1 MTNCKNFHSR
11 YVLRA
16 MEDHCLN
23 GDAYVAEDILYH
35 RCKER
40 QRGLSYATFKADL
53 AEQIRLGYIHPEGS
67 HLYINRTWRYEEDA
81 SKQLVTILRQP
92 TLPAMAV
99 PENLSVNGIAL
110 CQEQRAAVEL
120 ALTNKLSLI
129 LGGAGCGKSTLIR
142 AIVNMVGA
150 GHSMVLCAPTGKAA
164 RNLEKRT
171 GLSARTVHSALGMH
185 PDEDFLAPVT
195 WNTTQLVV
203 VDEASMMT
211 LEMLAGILHRVPKI
225 CRVVLLGDPNQL
237 LSVGS
242 GNVLPDLLALGVPC
256 ARLELNHRQDDEAEA
271 LLHNVVDFKKLHSK
285 PDLAF
290 DQSFCL
296 HEMGTAEIKE
306 AVTEE
311 AVRRF
316 AQGESV
322 QVLSPYNNKGNLS
335 AYALNMA
342 IRDRVN
348 PLERGK
354 IVLKRGKDSFR
365 DNDRV
370 IILQN
375 DRERNCSNGDVGIL
389 HILKVEGKR
398 VTYCVELPDGRC
410 PTWDDASGL
419 AQLSLAYCLTVHKS
433 QGSEYD
439 TILLP
444 IAKGMDGMLSRI
456 SRPVWSRKSTLCPAL
471 QFAGML
477 NLQNGLTSNLLRWIS
492 TVHMHASVAGRV
504 RLQTFLAPRGGWKN
518 RRLSKGFSVYCWT
531 PPVLWNGVFWQRHWE
546 LSQVTA
552 KHGMSTVS
560 EWCSATPLLM
570 TRASWLLRKLLAQLR
585 YGAVAVRSYS
595 PELIFWRKISDSQK
609 RRLYSLL
616 LMVLVIG

>member
-1 MTNCKNFHSR
+1 MAKIFMTNCKDIHSR

-23 GDAYVAEDILYH
+23 GDAYVAEDVLYH

-81 SKQLVTILRQP
+81 AKQLVTILRQP

-142 AIVNMVGA
+142 AIVNMVGT

-171 GLSARTVHSALGMH
+171 GLPARTVHSALGMR
-185 PDEDFLAPVT
+185 PDEDFLTPVT

-306 AVTEE
+306 TVTEE

-322 QVLSPYNNKGNLS
+322 QVLSPYNRKGNLS
-335 AYALNMA
+335 AYSLNMA

-348 PLERGK
+348 PLEHGK
-354 IVLKRGKDSFR
+354 MVLKRDKDSFR

-375 DRERNCSNGDVGIL
+375 DRERNCSNGDVGVL
-389 HILKVEGKR
+389 HILRAEEKR
-398 VTYCVELPDGRC
+398 VAYCVELPDGRC

-444 IAKGMDGMLSRI
+444 IAKGMDGMLSRNLLYTAI
-456 SRPVWSRKSTLCPAL
+456 SRAKKRVILYGDPQALDVAVQKNLPQRKSLLVPKTR
-471 QFAGML
+471 ML
-477 NLQNGLTSNLLRWIS
+477 LEC
-492 TVHMHASVAGRV
+492 A
-504 RLQTFLAPRGGWKN
+504 
-518 RRLSKGFSVYCWT
+518 
-531 PPVLWNGVFWQRHWE
+531 
-546 LSQVTA
+546 
-552 KHGMSTVS
+552 
-560 EWCSATPLLM
+560 
-570 TRASWLLRKLLAQLR
+570 
-585 YGAVAVRSYS
+585 
-595 PELIFWRKISDSQK
+595 
-609 RRLYSLL
+609 
-616 LMVLVIG
+616 

>member
-1 MTNCKNFHSR
+1 MTNCKDIHSR

-23 GDAYVAEDILYH
+23 GDAYVAEDVLYH

-150 GHSMVLCAPTGKAA
+150 GHMVLCAPTGKAA

-185 PDEDFLAPVT
+185 PDEDFLAPVI

-306 AVTEE
+306 AVTKE

-348 PLERGK
+348 PLEHGK
-354 IVLKRGKDSFR
+354 
-365 DNDRV
+365 
-370 IILQN
+370 
-375 DRERNCSNGDVGIL
+375 
-389 HILKVEGKR
+389 
-398 VTYCVELPDGRC
+398 
-410 PTWDDASGL
+410 
-419 AQLSLAYCLTVHKS
+419 
-433 QGSEYD
+433 
-439 TILLP
+439 
-444 IAKGMDGMLSRI
+444 
-456 SRPVWSRKSTLCPAL
+456 
-471 QFAGML
+471 
-477 NLQNGLTSNLLRWIS
+477 
-492 TVHMHASVAGRV
+492 
-504 RLQTFLAPRGGWKN
+504 
-518 RRLSKGFSVYCWT
+518 
-531 PPVLWNGVFWQRHWE
+531 
-546 LSQVTA
+546 
-552 KHGMSTVS
+552 
-560 EWCSATPLLM
+560 
-570 TRASWLLRKLLAQLR
+570 
-585 YGAVAVRSYS
+585 
-595 PELIFWRKISDSQK
+595 
-609 RRLYSLL
+609 
-616 LMVLVIG
+616 MVL

>member
-1 MTNCKNFHSR
+1 MAKIFMSNCKDIHSR

-23 GDAYVAEDILYH
+23 GDAYVAEDVLYH

-142 AIVNMVGA
+142 AIVNMVDA

-225 CRVVLLGDPNQL
+225 CRVVLLGDPNQ
-237 LSVGS
+237 
-242 GNVLPDLLALGVPC
+242 
-256 ARLELNHRQDDEAEA
+256 
-271 LLHNVVDFKKLHSK
+271 
-285 PDLAF
+285 
-290 DQSFCL
+290 
-296 HEMGTAEIKE
+296 
-306 AVTEE
+306 
-311 AVRRF
+311 
-316 AQGESV
+316 
-322 QVLSPYNNKGNLS
+322 
-335 AYALNMA
+335 
-342 IRDRVN
+342 
-348 PLERGK
+348 
-354 IVLKRGKDSFR
+354 
-365 DNDRV
+365 
-370 IILQN
+370 
-375 DRERNCSNGDVGIL
+375 
-389 HILKVEGKR
+389 
-398 VTYCVELPDGRC
+398 
-410 PTWDDASGL
+410 
-419 AQLSLAYCLTVHKS
+419 
-433 QGSEYD
+433 
-439 TILLP
+439 
-444 IAKGMDGMLSRI
+444 
-456 SRPVWSRKSTLCPAL
+456 RPA
-471 QFAGML
+471 
-477 NLQNGLTSNLLRWIS
+477 
-492 TVHMHASVAGRV
+492 
-504 RLQTFLAPRGGWKN
+504 
-518 RRLSKGFSVYCWT
+518 
-531 PPVLWNGVFWQRHWE
+531 
-546 LSQVTA
+546 
-552 KHGMSTVS
+552 
-560 EWCSATPLLM
+560 
-570 TRASWLLRKLLAQLR
+570 
-585 YGAVAVRSYS
+585 
-595 PELIFWRKISDSQK
+595 
-609 RRLYSLL
+609 
-616 LMVLVIG
+616 

>member
-1 MTNCKNFHSR
+1 MTNCKDIHSR

-23 GDAYVAEDILYH
+23 GDAYVAEDVLYR

-225 CRVVLLGDPNQL
+225 CRVVLLGIP
-237 LSVGS
+237 
-242 GNVLPDLLALGVPC
+242 
-256 ARLELNHRQDDEAEA
+256 
-271 LLHNVVDFKKLHSK
+271 
-285 PDLAF
+285 
-290 DQSFCL
+290 
-296 HEMGTAEIKE
+296 T
-306 AVTEE
+306 
-311 AVRRF
+311 
-316 AQGESV
+316 
-322 QVLSPYNNKGNLS
+322 
-335 AYALNMA
+335 
-342 IRDRVN
+342 
-348 PLERGK
+348 
-354 IVLKRGKDSFR
+354 
-365 DNDRV
+365 
-370 IILQN
+370 
-375 DRERNCSNGDVGIL
+375 NC
-389 HILKVEGKR
+389 
-398 VTYCVELPDGRC
+398 C
-410 PTWDDASGL
+410 
-419 AQLSLAYCLTVHKS
+419 
-433 QGSEYD
+433 
-439 TILLP
+439 
-444 IAKGMDGMLSRI
+444 
-456 SRPVWSRKSTLCPAL
+456 
-471 QFAGML
+471 
-477 NLQNGLTSNLLRWIS
+477 
-492 TVHMHASVAGRV
+492 
-504 RLQTFLAPRGGWKN
+504 
-518 RRLSKGFSVYCWT
+518 
-531 PPVLWNGVFWQRHWE
+531 
-546 LSQVTA
+546 
-552 KHGMSTVS
+552 
-560 EWCSATPLLM
+560 
-570 TRASWLLRKLLAQLR
+570 LLAQ
-585 YGAVAVRSYS
+585 ATSC
-595 PELIFWRKISDSQK
+595 LICWRW
-609 RRLYSLL
+609 
-616 LMVLVIG
+616 VFPAPGWN

>member
-1 MTNCKNFHSR
+1 MTNCKDIHSR

-23 GDAYVAEDILYH
+23 GDAYVAEDVLYH

-348 PLERGK
+348 PPR
-354 IVLKRGKDSFR
+354 
-365 DNDRV
+365 
-370 IILQN
+370 
-375 DRERNCSNGDVGIL
+375 
-389 HILKVEGKR
+389 
-398 VTYCVELPDGRC
+398 
-410 PTWDDASGL
+410 
-419 AQLSLAYCLTVHKS
+419 
-433 QGSEYD
+433 
-439 TILLP
+439 
-444 IAKGMDGMLSRI
+444 
-456 SRPVWSRKSTLCPAL
+456 RKSA
-471 QFAGML
+471 
-477 NLQNGLTSNLLRWIS
+477 
-492 TVHMHASVAGRV
+492 
-504 RLQTFLAPRGGWKN
+504 
-518 RRLSKGFSVYCWT
+518 
-531 PPVLWNGVFWQRHWE
+531 
-546 LSQVTA
+546 
-552 KHGMSTVS
+552 
-560 EWCSATPLLM
+560 
-570 TRASWLLRKLLAQLR
+570 
-585 YGAVAVRSYS
+585 
-595 PELIFWRKISDSQK
+595 
-609 RRLYSLL
+609 
-616 LMVLVIG
+616 

>member
-335 AYALNMA
+335 AYPSLSN
-342 IRDRVN
+342 IL
-348 PLERGK
+348 LEPIGHIGIIDPPRFN
-354 IVLKRGKDSFR
+354 SFLILVPITFVTIEELLAVTFIF
-365 DNDRV
+365 NDLITFKSILVPV
-370 IILQN
+370 IILLTIALPFL
-375 DRERNCSNGDVGIL
+375 RCVNC
-389 HILKVEGKR
+389 HF
-398 VTYCVELPDGRC
+398 CLPFFFR
-410 PTWDDASGL
+410 
-419 AQLSLAYCLTVHKS
+419 SLCAYCLCNKFTVIIPLVKWLSVQNRWCYFAPIEFVRLGVHRR
-433 QGSEYD
+433 SEQR
-439 TILLP
+439 LRWR
-444 IAKGMDGMLSRI
+444 S
-456 SRPVWSRKSTLCPAL
+456 
-471 QFAGML
+471 AGQQTRL
-477 NLQNGLTSNLLRWIS
+477 LLR
-492 TVHMHASVAGRV
+492 
-504 RLQTFLAPRGGWKN
+504 
-518 RRLSKGFSVYCWT
+518 
-531 PPVLWNGVFWQRHWE
+531 
-546 LSQVTA
+546 SQN
-552 KHGMSTVS
+552 
-560 EWCSATPLLM
+560 
-570 TRASWLLRKLLAQLR
+570 Q
-585 YGAVAVRSYS
+585 
-595 PELIFWRKISDSQK
+595 
-609 RRLYSLL
+609 
-616 LMVLVIG
+616 